1 MSVQREFLSGDT
13 DRFAFKIAFQRDP
26 NKAEAATPEN
36 ALSWGSF
43 QLWVDGQNLCKQV
56 PRSLRRNALPVELIN
71 RALLMGPEHVACALV
86 KLMQIRK
93 TPSGADRVFHDAPEA
108 FDGI

>member
-1 MSVQREFLSGDT
+1 MWAAYTLGNGDDNSIRREDT
-13 DRFAFKIAFQRDP
+13 Q
-26 NKAEAATPEN
+26 
-36 ALSWGSF
+36 
-43 QLWVDGQNLCKQV
+43 QV

-93 TPSGADRVFHDAPEA
+93 TPSGANRVLHHAPKA
-108 FDGI
+108 CDGIEVVPTMSR